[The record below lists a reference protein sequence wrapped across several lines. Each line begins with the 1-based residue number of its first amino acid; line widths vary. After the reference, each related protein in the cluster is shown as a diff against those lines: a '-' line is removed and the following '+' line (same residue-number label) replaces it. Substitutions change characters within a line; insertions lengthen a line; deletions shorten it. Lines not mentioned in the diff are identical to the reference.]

1 MPTMPVFRLSSLLVS
16 LALLPLAALAQ
27 TVSVFGTGATFPA
40 EVYAQWAQQYSQD
53 TGVALKY
60 VPSGSSAGVK
70 QMFTKMDADGDGK
83 VTAAEMDASHSRM
96 SSGGTHATSM
106 SSAEKIKTIDT
117 DRDGAITAAEH
128 EAGASSKFTQM
139 DTDGNGSLS
148 SAEMQAGHARMMD
161 KKPR

>member
-1 MPTMPVFRLSSLLVS
+1 MKTFSECRKSV
-16 LALLPLAALAQ
+16 LAAAVGSFLFA
-27 TVSVFGTGATFPA
+27 VGASAGEDKMQMMDTNKDGMISAA
-40 EVYAQWAQQYSQD
+40 EH
-53 TGVALKY
+53 
-60 VPSGSSAGVK
+60 SAGVK

-83 VTAAEMDASHSRM
+83 VTAAEMDASHKRM